1 MHRILL
7 LFAMSNGLLKV
18 KLSFFV
24 EDQPIHRY
32 KLNVSTAY
40 GIISAEFSL
49 VHFRIEFK
57 GDSAAAVRSVTCSFH
72 TVETDTLFC

>member
-7 LFAMSNGLLKV
+7 LFAMSNGLLYV
-18 KLSFFV
+18 KLSFFI

-32 KLNVSTAY
+32 KLNASTAY

-49 VHFRIEFK
+49 VHFRREFK
-57 GDSAAAVRSVTCSFH
+57 GDSAAAVRTVTCSFH